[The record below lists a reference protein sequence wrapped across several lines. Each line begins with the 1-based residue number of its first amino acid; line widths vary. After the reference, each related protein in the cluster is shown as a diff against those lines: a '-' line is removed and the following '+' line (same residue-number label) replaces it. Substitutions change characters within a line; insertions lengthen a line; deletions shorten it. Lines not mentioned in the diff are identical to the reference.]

1 MFSYSIILGLT
12 LEPGVRFLRIFSTS
26 NGPSRV
32 AKPVNV
38 SLDGALGEKYFTSL
52 TFLGSGGKTS
62 TNRIYLFKFNYLFSS
77 MAQKYSIVLYL
88 QRDLHSL
95 TTILVEFN
103 VLIYYFYKYR

>member
-62 TNRIYLFKFNYLFSS
+62 TNRIYLFLAPCTKQQVSMGMFSALRIQYSSPVASS
-77 MAQKYSIVLYL
+77 M
-88 QRDLHSL
+88 SL
-95 TTILVEFN
+95 SPEL
-103 VLIYYFYKYR
+103 KK